1 MDEQP
6 RETVFDAT
14 RSNDRVRSLV
24 ALRDTLAGAIDTCDS
39 LRDLATLARQLAE
52 VLAQIDELTP
62 EQAKAGDPI
71 DEIAARRAARGAGPA
86 KDQGRPKSGTR

>member
-1 MDEQP
+1 ME
-6 RETVFDAT
+6 RIDALT
-14 RSNDRVRSLV
+14 
-24 ALRDTLAGAIDTCDS
+24 S
-39 LRDLATLARQLAE
+39 LRDDLTGWLQECPLDRKAALVAQYRATLAE
-52 VLAQIDELTP
+52 IDELTP